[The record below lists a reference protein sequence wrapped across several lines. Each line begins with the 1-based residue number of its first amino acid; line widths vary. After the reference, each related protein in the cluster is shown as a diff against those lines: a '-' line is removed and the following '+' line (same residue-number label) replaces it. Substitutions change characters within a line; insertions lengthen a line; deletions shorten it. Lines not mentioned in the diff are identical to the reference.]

1 MSSLDA
7 LLRFFPVEPESL
19 KPKKGKTM
27 KPLTQFKKIRTLALL
42 ITLGPVLGAIPALGT
57 PPSGVTTEIFG
68 VATFADIDAYTKTG
82 DWKANIH
89 TKGASDLH
97 VLRNTIAPGGTFG
110 WHSHP
115 GPSLV
120 IVTAGTATFYLGD
133 DPTCTPHVVPT
144 GGTFVDQG
152 HDVHLVRNEG
162 AINLVTV
169 VVSLIPQG
177 AMRRIDEPN
186 PGYCP
191 MIN

>member
-1 MSSLDA
+1 MNPLIQLKNSK
-7 LLRFFPVEPESL
+7 LLPIL
-19 KPKKGKTM
+19 
-27 KPLTQFKKIRTLALL
+27 ITLAL
-42 ITLGPVLGAIPALGT
+42 GAVPALGT
-57 PPSGVTTEIFG
+57 PPSGVTTETFG
-68 VATFADIDAYTKTG
+68 VGTFDEISTFAKTG
-82 DWKANIH
+82 DWKARID
-89 TKGASDLH
+89 TRGASDLH
-97 VLRNTIAPGGTFG
+97 VLRNTILPLGTFG

-115 GPSLV
+115 GTSLV

-152 HDVHLVRNEG
+152 QDVHLVRNEG

-177 AMRRIDEPN
+177 ATRRNDEPN

-191 MIN
+191 DIN

>member
-1 MSSLDA
+1 MN
-7 LLRFFPVEPESL
+7 
-19 KPKKGKTM
+19 
-27 KPLTQFKKIRTLALL
+27 PLTQFKKIPILPLLISLAL
-42 ITLGPVLGAIPALGT
+42 VAVAAVPALAT
-57 PPSGVTTEIFG
+57 PPIGVTTEIFG
-68 VATFADIDAYTKTG
+68 VGTFDEIKTYAKTSA
-82 DWKANIH
+82 WKARID
-89 TKGASDLH
+89 TRGGSDLH
-97 VLRNTIAPGGTFG
+97 VLRNTILPSGTFG

-144 GGTFVDQG
+144 GGTFVDGG

-177 AMRRIDEPN
+177 AARRIDEPN

-191 MIN
+191 DIN

>member
-1 MSSLDA
+1 MN
-7 LLRFFPVEPESL
+7 
-19 KPKKGKTM
+19 
-27 KPLTQFKKIRTLALL
+27 PLTQFKKTAILPFLIALAL
-42 ITLGPVLGAIPALGT
+42 VAVAAAPAVAT

-68 VATFADIDAYTKTG
+68 VGTFDEINTYAKTG
-82 DWKANIH
+82 DWKARID
-89 TKGASDLH
+89 TRGASDLH
-97 VLRNTIAPGGTFG
+97 VLRNTIVPGGTFG

-133 DPTCTPHVVPT
+133 DPTCTPHVVQAP

-152 HDVHLVRNEG
+152 QDVHLVRNEG
-162 AINLVTV
+162 TTNLVTV

-177 AMRRIDEPN
+177 AVRRIDEPN

-191 MIN
+191 DIN

>member
-1 MSSLDA
+1 MN
-7 LLRFFPVEPESL
+7 
-19 KPKKGKTM
+19 
-27 KPLTQFKKIRTLALL
+27 PLTQFKKTPILPFLIALAL
-42 ITLGPVLGAIPALGT
+42 VAVAAASAVAT

-68 VATFADIDAYTKTG
+68 VGTFDEINTYAKTG
-82 DWKANIH
+82 EWKARID
-89 TKGASDLH
+89 TRGASDLH
-97 VLRNTIAPGGTFG
+97 VLRNTIVPGGTFG

-133 DPTCTPHVVPT
+133 DPTCTPHVVQAP

-152 HDVHLVRNEG
+152 QDVHLVRNEG
-162 AINLVTV
+162 TTNLVTV

-177 AMRRIDEPN
+177 AVRRIDEPN

-191 MIN
+191 DIN

>member
-1 MSSLDA
+1 MAGNDFLNN
-7 LLRFFPVEPESL
+7 EES
-19 KPKKGKTM
+19 KKAKTVKGRTM
-27 KPLTQFKKIRTLALL
+27 NPLTQFKKTAILPLLLALAL
-42 ITLGPVLGAIPALGT
+42 VAVAAVPALAT
-57 PPSGVTTEIFG
+57 PPIGVTTEIFG
-68 VATFADIDAYTKTG
+68 VGTFDEINTYAKTG
-82 DWKANIH
+82 DWKARID
-89 TKGASDLH
+89 TRGASDLH
-97 VLRNTIAPGGTFG
+97 VLRNTILPSGTFG

-144 GGTFVDQG
+144 GGTFVDGG

-177 AMRRIDEPN
+177 AARRIDEPN

-191 MIN
+191 DIN

>member
-1 MSSLDA
+1 MH
-7 LLRFFPVEPESL
+7 
-19 KPKKGKTM
+19 
-27 KPLTQFKKIRTLALL
+27 PLTQLKKIRILSLLIAPALL
-42 ITLGPVLGAIPALGT
+42 IIAVLTAVPALAT
-57 PPSGVTTEIFG
+57 PPIGVTTEIFG

-82 DWKANIH
+82 DWKANID

-97 VLRNTIAPGGTFG
+97 VLRNTIVPGGTFG

-120 IVTAGTATFYLGD
+120 IVAVGTATFYLGD

-152 HDVHLVRNEG
+152 HDVHVVRNEG
-162 AINLVTV
+162 TVNLVTV

-177 AMRRIDEPN
+177 ATRRIDEPN

-191 MIN
+191 DIN

>member
-1 MSSLDA
+1 MSCETRSCPTGHSD
-7 LLRFFPVEPESL
+7 
-19 KPKKGKTM
+19 
-27 KPLTQFKKIRTLALL
+27 
-42 ITLGPVLGAIPALGT
+42 GT
-57 PPSGVTTEIFG
+57 
-68 VATFADIDAYTKTG
+68 AA
-82 DWKANIH
+82 
-89 TKGASDLH
+89 
-97 VLRNTIAPGGTFG
+97 
-110 WHSHP
+110 P

-144 GGTFVDQG
+144 GRTFVDGG

-177 AMRRIDEPN
+177 AARRIDEPN

-191 MIN
+191 DIN

>member
-1 MSSLDA
+1 MNS
-7 LLRFFPVEPESL
+7 
-19 KPKKGKTM
+19 
-27 KPLTQFKKIRTLALL
+27 LTQFKKIPILPALIAL
-42 ITLGPVLGAIPALGT
+42 VLVALGAFTAVPALAT
-57 PPSGVTTEIFG
+57 PPIGVTTEIFG

-82 DWKANIH
+82 DWKANID

-97 VLRNTIAPGGTFG
+97 VLRNTILPGGTFG

-133 DPTCTPHVVPT
+133 DPTCTPYVVPT

-152 HDVHLVRNEG
+152 HDLHVVRNEG
-162 AINLVTV
+162 TINLVTV

-177 AMRRIDEPN
+177 AARRIDEPN

-191 MIN
+191 DIN